1 MLAKTNL
8 KNVGILSGFNIQEIR
23 KNDWRMITKSGI
35 LHLQKAFDGYI
46 FSDNTSFIED
56 FLSCM
61 YEKEYTSILF
71 GGLGLGVAP
80 FICRLFCTKIDVIEK
95 DVDVIDLV
103 NTAGYLTPN
112 INVINDD
119 IFNYQ
124 PQQKYDFIMI
134 DIWQTKNAPFDTEVQ
149 TLTQK
154 YTQFLNENGTLCFPL
169 L

>member
-8 KNVGILSGFNIQEIR
+8 KNVGILGGFNIQQIR
-23 KNDWRMITKSGI
+23 KNDWRMVTKSGI
-35 LHLQKAFDGYI
+35 LYLQKAFDGYI
-46 FSDNTSFIED
+46 FSDNTSFIEE

-61 YEKEYTSILF
+61 YEKEYSSILF

-80 FICRLFCTKIDVIEK
+80 FIVRMFCTTIDVIEK
-95 DVDVIDLV
+95 DTDVIDLV
-103 NTAGYLTPN
+103 NTAGFLPSNVN
-112 INVINDD
+112 IINED
-119 IFNYQ
+119 IFDYQ

-134 DIWQTKNAPFDTEVQ
+134 DIWQTKNAPFETEVQ

-154 YTQFLNENGTLCFPL
+154 YTPFLNENGILCIPL